1 MSLSAKFAKF
11 SGPAK
16 TVAGG
21 KKKVGGIV
29 LKKVGSTPN
38 KGTPAGKGKKV
49 NQAIAAQKQKR
60 QAQVQLKRGVAS
72 PASGKPGK
80 GKSPKGKSGKSPKGK
95 GPKGGKGKKEGE
107 KKKPVTAEDLDKDID
122 TYWYKGGKGPNPDLV
137 QLDKEMEE
145 YMKSKPT
152 AESN

>member
-16 TVAGG
+16 SVAGG
-21 KKKVGGIV
+21 KKKIGSIV

-49 NQAIAAQKQKR
+49 NQAIVAQKQKR
-60 QAQVQLKRGVAS
+60 QAQVQLKRGIAS
-72 PASGKPGK
+72 PAGNPGK
-80 GKSPKGKSGKSPKGK
+80 GKSGKNPKGK
-95 GPKGGKGKKEGE
+95 GPKGGKGKKDGE

-152 AESN
+152 ASE

>member
-16 TVAGG
+16 SVAGG

-60 QAQVQLKRGVAS
+60 QAEVQLKRGIA
-72 PASGKPGK
+72 APG
-80 GKSPKGKSGKSPKGK
+80 KGKSGKSPKGK
-95 GPKGGKGKKEGE
+95 GPKGGKDGKGKKDGE

-122 TYWYKGGKGPNPDLV
+122 TYWYKGGKGPNPDVV

-152 AESN
+152 ASE